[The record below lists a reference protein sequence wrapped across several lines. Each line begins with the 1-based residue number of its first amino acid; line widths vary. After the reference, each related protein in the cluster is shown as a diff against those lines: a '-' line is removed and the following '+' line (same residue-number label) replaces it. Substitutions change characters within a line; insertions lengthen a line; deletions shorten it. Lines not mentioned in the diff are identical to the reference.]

1 MGFWQLFKQFGVFM
15 ATNSLL
21 LAFCNCPDE
30 KTAQD
35 IAYWLVEDRLAA
47 CVNIL
52 PAVQSIYRWQGK
64 LETDSEVTLLIK
76 TDSPNLE
83 LIKGELPSRHP
94 YELPE
99 LITVCIK
106 DGLPPY
112 LRWLEQSLAKN

>member
-1 MGFWQLFKQFGVFM
+1 M

-30 KTAQD
+30 KIAQD

-52 PAVQSIYRWQGK
+52 PGVQSIYRWQGK
-64 LETDSEVTLLIK
+64 LESDSEVTLLIK
-76 TDSPNLE
+76 TNNANLE
-83 LIKGELPSRHP
+83 LIKSELPCRHP

-99 LITVCIK
+99 LITVCIE
-106 DGLPPY
+106 DGLPSY
-112 LRWLEQSLAKN
+112 LGWLEQSLAKN